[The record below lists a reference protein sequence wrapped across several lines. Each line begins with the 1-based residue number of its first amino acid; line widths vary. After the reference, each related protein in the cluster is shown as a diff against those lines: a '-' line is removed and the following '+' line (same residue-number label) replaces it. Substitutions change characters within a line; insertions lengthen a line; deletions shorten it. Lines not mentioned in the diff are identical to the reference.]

1 MGVLRVNLKSLAYF
15 VEVAK
20 DLSITGAAQRLYLS
34 QQALSLQIQ
43 KLERYYGVTLF
54 ERQPRFRLTSAG
66 ELLLEGAQ
74 KILRENDAIVNSLAE
89 ISESHAGTLRIGIPA
104 YRAAECFPLVMPA
117 FHQRWPHVSLHIEEG
132 PSEEMLQKIYA
143 GELDILV
150 GTPTREEVRTLSD
163 RLEFSLLID
172 DRTYMICSDRLLEQ
186 YFGDAAGAIKAK
198 SAAGLDLRDFAS
210 LPFMLHKPPMR
221 LRNIEDACFCDAGY
235 KPNISIE
242 TSNTELMIA
251 LYPCHFA
258 AFFCRRS
265 RLRSL
270 IGAFPDCNAFPL
282 RERGGLDQ
290 SLVYLVRHKSQ
301 KLPRHMAEFSR
312 MMHDAW
318 EKIAEY

>member
-104 YRAAECFPLVMPA
+104 YRAAECFPL
-117 FHQRWPHVSLHIEEG
+117 
-132 PSEEMLQKIYA
+132 
-143 GELDILV
+143 
-150 GTPTREEVRTLSD
+150 
-163 RLEFSLLID
+163 
-172 DRTYMICSDRLLEQ
+172 
-186 YFGDAAGAIKAK
+186 
-198 SAAGLDLRDFAS
+198 
-210 LPFMLHKPPMR
+210 
-221 LRNIEDACFCDAGY
+221 
-235 KPNISIE
+235 
-242 TSNTELMIA
+242 
-251 LYPCHFA
+251 
-258 AFFCRRS
+258 
-265 RLRSL
+265 
-270 IGAFPDCNAFPL
+270 

-301 KLPRHMAEFSR
+301 KLPRHMAEFSQ